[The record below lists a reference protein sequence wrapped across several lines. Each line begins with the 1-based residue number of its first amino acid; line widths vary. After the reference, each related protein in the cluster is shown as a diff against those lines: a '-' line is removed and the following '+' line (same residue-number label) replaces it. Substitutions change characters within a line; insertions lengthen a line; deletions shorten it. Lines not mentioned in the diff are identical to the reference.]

1 MMLGRHGGGG
11 QVFASNGRVVG
22 QQYGRHPDP
31 EHQQNFADWVRP
43 RGLPNADGELAQ
55 VTTSVM
61 HMGNIAHRVGNQKLR
76 YDARSERFIDSDP
89 ANRLAKRQNVNEF
102 SVKDMV

>member
-1 MMLGRHGGGG
+1 MLGRHGGGW
-11 QVFASNGRVVG
+11 QVFASNGRVVA

-31 EHQQNFADWVRP
+31 EHQQNFIDCIRS
-43 RGLPNADGELAQ
+43 RELSNADVGLAQ

-76 YDARSERFIDSDP
+76 YDAKSEQFIENDP
-89 ANRLAKRQNVNEF
+89 ANRLVKRQNFNKF
-102 SVKDMV
+102 SVMEPV